1 MERIRNKFPPER
13 AFSKT
18 EGGSGIEVVLARAL
32 GVYKQAWKKR
42 MLLVLA
48 AGPIAGL
55 SGFVFHEDGVPLASL
70 LLGFLVPLKVAL
82 LTQVWNQMK
91 LLMVPKFDVDAFLK
105 KYEQ

>member
-1 MERIRNKFPPER
+1 M
-13 AFSKT
+13 
-18 EGGSGIEVVLARAL
+18 
-32 GVYKQAWKKR
+32 
-42 MLLVLA
+42 
-48 AGPIAGL
+48 
-55 SGFVFHEDGVPLASL
+55 FHEDGVPLASL